1 MNCALSCSH
10 RFDQASWRTIL
21 EFCGIYG
28 VDLDYS
34 KISKLHTA
42 DIEDA
47 IRWSQVMNPL
57 FMVTYKRHHRHYY
70 QSLTLWK
77 TILLKKIANGYKN
90 VQLYQELE
98 MKIQIYDK
106 RIEDEQKNMKRYLR
120 EIGSVDGWR

>member
-1 MNCALSCSH
+1 MSSTLSH
-10 RFDQASWRTIL
+10 RFDQAAWRTIL
-21 EFCGIYG
+21 EFWGIYG

-34 KISKLHTA
+34 KISKLYTS
-42 DIEDA
+42 DIEDV
-47 IRWSQVMNPL
+47 IRWSEVMSPL
-57 FMVTYKRHHRHYY
+57 VIQTANRHYRY
-70 QSLTLWK
+70 YNQSLTMWK
-77 TILLKKIANGYKN
+77 TLLLKKIANGYKN